1 MNIIFDPKAHTY
13 THKATGEKLIS
24 VTTLLSKFKKPFDR
38 DRHATRVANREGV
51 PKEMVLEMWEDEKN
65 KACTRGTEIHKLL
78 EEYIK
83 SGETVEN
90 YGWLFKSYDRAVER
104 HIDKF
109 DKILSETLVYDE
121 MFKVSGTTDLIYEHK
136 DNEFTL
142 GDFKTNKKF
151 KFSSPFREK
160 MLKPL
165 DHFHV
170 CEFNTYALQL
180 SMYAYMYEKLT
191 GKKCRKCIIFY
202 LNDDRFSG
210 YHVNY
215 LKSDVENLFKYYKLT
230 TV

>member
-151 KFSSPFREK
+151 KFSSPFSEK

-180 SMYAYMYEKLT
+180 SMYAYMYEKIT
-191 GKKCRKCIIFY
+191 GNKCRKCIIFY
-202 LNDDRFSG
+202 
-210 YHVNY
+210 
-215 LKSDVENLFKYYKLT
+215 
-230 TV
+230 